1 MLTKRKAIDL
11 DRIEEFLTRIGI
23 VKEEEEEEE
32 FEEKHTAHYSIGP
45 LEAYFIQLQKNNED
59 IMN

>member
-1 MLTKRKAIDL
+1 MKRKTMDL

-23 VKEEEEEEE
+23 VKEEEEEEKE
-32 FEEKHTAHYSIGP
+32 LEEKHIAHYSIGP

-59 IMN
+59 ETM

>member
-1 MLTKRKAIDL
+1 MDL

-32 FEEKHTAHYSIGP
+32 LEEKHIAHYSIGP

>member
-1 MLTKRKAIDL
+1 MDL

-23 VKEEEEEEE
+23 VKEEVEEKEW
-32 FEEKHTAHYSIGP
+32 EEKHTDHYSIGP

-59 IMN
+59 ETM

>member
-1 MLTKRKAIDL
+1 MKRKAMDL

-23 VKEEEEEEE
+23 VKEDEEKELEEE
-32 FEEKHTAHYSIGP
+32 HNDHSIGP

-59 IMN
+59 ETM

>member
-1 MLTKRKAIDL
+1 LLTKRKAIDL

-23 VKEEEEEEE
+23 VKEDVEEKEW
-32 FEEKHTAHYSIGP
+32 EEKHTDHYSIGP